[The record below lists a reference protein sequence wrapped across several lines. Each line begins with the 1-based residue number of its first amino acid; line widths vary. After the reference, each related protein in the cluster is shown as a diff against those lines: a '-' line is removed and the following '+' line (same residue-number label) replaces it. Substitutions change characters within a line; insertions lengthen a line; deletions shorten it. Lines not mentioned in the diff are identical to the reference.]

1 MSKPKITWQVPGSD
15 KIHTIPDKAIVIF
28 RNESENKVMGVELRG
43 KRIDYFMTT
52 FDVYVDPLN
61 DEKFEL
67 VQ

>member
-1 MSKPKITWQVPGSD
+1 MSKPK
-15 KIHTIPDKAIVIF
+15 K
-28 RNESENKVMGVELRG
+28 MGVELRG